1 MPAKDF
7 SELAMVALRLLSF
20 IFNSSLSCIP
30 TMLLQMAQIILLM
43 ASVALDSLLVTSNRH
58 RGTVQQIS
66 TRVCVRVCA
75 CVFIK
80 MMQQG
85 GDNAFLSHIIMM

>member
-43 ASVALDSLLVTSNRH
+43 ASVALNSLLVTSNR
-58 RGTVQQIS
+58 GTVRQIS

>member
-43 ASVALDSLLVTSNRH
+43 ASVALDSLLVTSNR
-58 RGTVQQIS
+58 GTVRQIS

>member
-43 ASVALDSLLVTSNRH
+43 ASVALDSLLVNSN
-58 RGTVQQIS
+58 RGTVRQIS